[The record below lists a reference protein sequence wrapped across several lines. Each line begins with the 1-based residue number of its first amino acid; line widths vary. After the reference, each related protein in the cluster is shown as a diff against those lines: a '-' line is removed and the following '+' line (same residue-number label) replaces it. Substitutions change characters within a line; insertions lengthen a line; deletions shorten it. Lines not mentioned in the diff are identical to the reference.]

1 MTWLWAALGVLVAG
15 GVAAAAF
22 GRTARRAAVLGA
34 GACVLASVLG
44 LFALPGP
51 LLRATT
57 SIHSS
62 SWSVPFGSILL
73 VLDPLAAVF
82 LLLTFLLS
90 PVAAWYGASYLRS
103 DERRWPGLPWLFY
116 DLLIAAIVLV
126 LLARNAVLFLVAWEV
141 MTLASFFLVTFEDE
155 RAEVRRAGWLYLIAT
170 HVGTAFLMVF
180 FAWLAVL
187 AGTFDFAPPPAPDAI
202 AAARGWLFALALVG
216 FGTKAGLVP
225 VHVWL
230 PEAHPAAPSHVSAV
244 MSGAMIATGIYGIL
258 RAIEL
263 LGPLPGAWG
272 LGLIV
277 IGALTGIVGALYA
290 LAQDDLKR
298 LLAYSSVENMG
309 IALLAI
315 GAGTLGVAEGSAAVA
330 ALGFG
335 AALLHVLNHALF
347 KGLLFLGAGAVRH
360 AAGVLALDRLGGLA
374 HRMPGTAAAFVLGS
388 AAIVALPPLNGFASE
403 FLAYLAGLRA
413 VTDLPRD
420 TRWGG
425 LLLVA
430 SLATTGA
437 LAIVAFV
444 KAAGAAFLGRP
455 RSEQAAAAHEVEA
468 GMRRP
473 LYALAAGCVLLG
485 VVPWLGARAVSAATA
500 SLAGQPAAPLLAAA
514 RTLGV
519 VAPALAALIV
529 AGGLARV
536 WVMRGRRQT
545 RADTWACGYAAPL
558 PRAQYTASSLV
569 APLTALV
576 PAALQSELRHVAA
589 PEGYFPAGGRVRA
602 EAGDVFAERVYR
614 TTFLRVRQVADRL
627 RLVQHGRVQWY
638 LLYIFAALIVLL
650 LVEFGR
656 GR

>member
-1 MTWLWAALGVLVAG
+1 MTFLAAAVAALVLG
-15 GVAAAAF
+15 GLGAAVF
-22 GRTARRAAVLGA
+22 GRTHRQASAWGVGAAVLGS
-34 GACVLASVLG
+34 LLG
-44 LFALPGP
+44 LLALPGP
-51 LLRATT
+51 LLQATT
-57 SIHSS
+57 LTHASP
-62 SWSVPFGSILL
+62 WSVPFGSFLL
-73 VLDPLAAVF
+73 VLDPLSAVF
-82 LLLTFLLS
+82 LLATFVLA
-90 PVAAWYGASYLRS
+90 PVAAWYGASYLRAY
-103 DERRWPGLPWLFY
+103 ERQRPGLPWLFY
-116 DLLIAAIVLV
+116 DLLIAAIVVVLV
-126 LLARNAVLFLVAWEV
+126 ARNGVLFLVAWEA

-155 RAEVRRAGWLYLIAT
+155 RAEVRRAGWTYLVAAHI
-170 HVGTAFLMVF
+170 GTAFLLVF
-180 FAWLAVL
+180 FAWLGAL
-187 AGTFDFAPPPAPDAI
+187 TGSFDFAAPPG
-202 AAARGWLFALALVG
+202 AAALAGAQGWLFALALVG

-225 VHVWL
+225 LHVWL

-244 MSGAMIATGIYGIL
+244 MSGAMIATGVYGIL
-258 RAIEL
+258 RAIQL

-272 LGLIV
+272 LALIV
-277 IGALTGIVGALYA
+277 IGAMTGVVGALYA
-290 LAQDDLKR
+290 LAQGDLKR

-309 IALLAI
+309 IVLLGV
-315 GAGTLGVAEGSAAVA
+315 GAGVLGAAHGSAAVA